1 MSARQSVNPIA
12 SVGLIPRAVQLDFEK
27 EESKIEQFEQTNK
40 KFYRDVKNYVEK
52 IDELIKNE
60 NKMITNLSNLSFN
73 QAIVSPNSSS
83 SNSNTNNN
91 NNDQLI
97 DSNERIFI
105 DKLKQ
110 WKELSNEHNKTSEH
124 LKQTCQSHVIEPM
137 KNLNLLFPMVKA
149 AVKKRDNSHKELV
162 KLQEKLEKAQEKERT
177 GPNLVKIAD
186 LTNQVQMAKHQFQ
199 TENAFLMEELPK
211 LYHSRIDYIRPCVSS
226 LINSQLSFYNEYSKF
241 YDNISNKSEQT
252 LSNLSNDSNENL
264 NKANDDIQA
273 CLNDIKSLSIVS
285 GD

>member
-60 NKMITNLSNLSFN
+60 NKMITNLSNLAFS
-73 QAIVSPNSSS
+73 QAIVAPNALS
-83 SNSNTNNN
+83 SNINQS
-91 NNDQLI
+91 I
-97 DSNERIFI
+97 DSNERIFL

-110 WKELSNEHNKTSEH
+110 WKELSNEHNKTSDH

-162 KLQEKLEKAQEKERT
+162 KLQEKLDKAQEKERT

-199 TENAFLMEELPK
+199 NENAFLMEELPK
-211 LYHSRIDYIRPCVSS
+211 LYHSRVDYIRPCVSS
-226 LINSQLSFYNEYSKF
+226 LINSQLNFYNEYSKF
-241 YDNISNKSEQT
+241 YDNISNKSEQNA
-252 LSNLSNDSNENL
+252 SNFSNDSNENI
-264 NKANDDIQA
+264 NKANDDIQS